1 MDRSPGIR
9 VGHAGERV
17 GLVEGCRC
25 PVVTYRFSRHDAGMD
40 LPGGSSGEGHGPARP
55 GESPL
60 QRADRNFQELIAEL
74 RVLQTGVQILFGF
87 LLILA
92 VQPRF
97 ADPTTFGR
105 VCYVVTLVLCCAAT
119 ALLMAPVA
127 YHRALFAKGVK
138 PEIVRVSNRFA
149 LAGML
154 ALFLAIVSAV
164 LLVLDA
170 IFGLLGASI
179 VTAVV
184 AAFFAVLWYAVP
196 LRRLRTLTRERETHD
211 TGSSP
216 FA

>member
-1 MDRSPGIR
+1 MD
-9 VGHAGERV
+9 V
-17 GLVEGCRC
+17 
-25 PVVTYRFSRHDAGMD
+25 
-40 LPGGSSGEGHGPARP
+40 PGGSSGEEHGPARP

-97 ADPTTFGR
+97 ANPTTFGR
-105 VCYVVTLVLCCAAT
+105 VSYVVTLVLCCAAT

-127 YHRALFAKGVK
+127 YHRVLFAKGVK

-149 LAGML
+149 LAGMV

-170 IFGLLGASI
+170 VFGLLGASI

-196 LRRLRTLTRERETHD
+196 LRRLRTLTRECETHD

-216 FA
+216 SA